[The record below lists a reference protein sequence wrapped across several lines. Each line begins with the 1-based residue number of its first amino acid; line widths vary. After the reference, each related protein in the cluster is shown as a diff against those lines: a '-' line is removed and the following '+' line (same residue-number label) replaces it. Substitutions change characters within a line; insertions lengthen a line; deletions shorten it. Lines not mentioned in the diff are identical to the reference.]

1 MLMAKKKREGGRGGG
16 NGSTIA
22 RADFNFVAPFGLE
35 KLRFFARRMNDLLKG
50 RGGRGGGGRRKR
62 MSCCRLGWS

>member
-1 MLMAKKKREGGRGGG
+1 MLMAKKKREGGRGGEG
-16 NGSTIA
+16 NGGSTIA

-50 RGGRGGGGRRKR
+50 GRRKR
-62 MSCCRLGWS
+62 MSCCRIGWS